1 VPAALA
7 ITGALLIGS
16 ALGMVATTTITATI
30 VSAAMFG
37 LGVGGLQVVLPV
49 AWADYFGR
57 RNFGAIRGV
66 ALTIQVTAQ
75 ATGPL
80 ASGLLRDWTGDYS
93 ASLITFAVLSAI
105 GAVAALLI
113 KPPPFR
119 AARG

>member
-1 VPAALA
+1 
-7 ITGALLIGS
+7 
-16 ALGMVATTTITATI
+16 
-30 VSAAMFG
+30 MFG

-113 KPPPFR
+113 KPPPFQ
-119 AARG
+119 AVRG